1 MGSDRIVCC
10 LSASERRELRVRQ
23 HPALLLSMVA
33 IAAAVRR
40 HNFNMA
46 WRAGEQGVV
55 RVQLFQG
62 VMRFQSASEQIKLD
76 GIRPKTYIRRQVIA
90 NALPLGADLWPPR
103 VFDDKT
109 EGR

>member
-1 MGSDRIVCC
+1 M
-10 LSASERRELRVRQ
+10 LS
-23 HPALLLSMVA
+23 P
-33 IAAAVRR
+33 AAAATIPQ
-40 HNFNMA
+40 FNIA
-46 WRAGEQGVV
+46 WRAGQEGVV

-62 VMRFQSASEQIKLD
+62 VMGFQSASEQIKLD

>member
-1 MGSDRIVCC
+1 
-10 LSASERRELRVRQ
+10 
-23 HPALLLSMVA
+23 
-33 IAAAVRR
+33 
-40 HNFNMA
+40 MA
-46 WRAGEQGVV
+46 WHGMPAAEGGV

-62 VMRFQSASEQIKLD
+62 VMGFQSASEQIKLD